1 MKLKDLK
8 QKLNEFPEEMD
19 DVEVLFYKSD
29 GNYEGDEDLV
39 DKIDIFTN
47 TVVKTTDN
55 KGYLFKYS
63 FKKLGHWFSCNKQ
76 VTPESL
82 GWTEEEI
89 PAIIID

>member
-29 GNYEGDEDLV
+29 GNYEGDEDLE
-39 DKIDIFTN
+39 DEIDIYTN
-47 TVVKTTDN
+47 NVVKTTDN
-55 KGYLFKYS
+55 KGYIFKYS